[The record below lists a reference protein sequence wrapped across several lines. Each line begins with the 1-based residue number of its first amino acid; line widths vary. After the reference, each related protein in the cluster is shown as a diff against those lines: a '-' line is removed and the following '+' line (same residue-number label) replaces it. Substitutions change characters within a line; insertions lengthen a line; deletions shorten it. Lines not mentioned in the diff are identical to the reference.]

1 MHPVHERLTEPGGL
15 AERLLGLRKAAGL
28 TGDDLAA
35 QLSWPRSKVSKIEN
49 GRQVP
54 SPDDIRAWAVACGH
68 PEAADDLLEL
78 LADVQSVHT
87 RWRNRVRRG
96 GQASIQADIDLM
108 TQTALRIRN
117 AEVAI
122 IPGLLQ
128 TAGYARAIAIQ
139 SAMIHGN
146 TDIDA
151 AVAARMR
158 RQEILYDSAK
168 RFEFVMTE
176 TALRMLSCPR
186 NVMFGQLDRLLSM
199 DMENVT
205 LGIIPMGRELQM
217 TLYNGFLMLDD
228 VLITESY
235 GYEDQGTDQAETH
248 ARIFEMLMD
257 ESATGEDARR
267 LVVAAA
273 ASLRQELET
282 GKSHVR
288 PASAE
293 LHHPAELPSARSHR
307 WQPQAGRLADDR
319 RLHHRRLRP
328 GSGARI
334 LVAALC
340 VQNQFQRSDD
350 PDAPHARHGAVRT
363 VEDG

>member
-54 SPDDIRAWAVACGH
+54 SPDDIRAWAGVCHQPEVA
-68 PEAADDLLEL
+68 ADLLEL

-87 RWRNRVRRG
+87 RWRNRLRKG
-96 GQASIQADIDLM
+96 GQASVQADLDRM
-108 TQTALRIRN
+108 TQTATRIRN

-122 IPGLLQ
+122 VPGLLQ
-128 TAGYARAIAIQ
+128 TAGYVRAIAAQ
-139 SAMIHGN
+139 SALIHGN
-146 TDIDA
+146 TDVDA

-176 TALRMLSCPR
+176 AALRMLSCPR
-186 NVMFGQLDRLLSM
+186 NVMLGQLDRLLSM
-199 DMENVT
+199 DLENVT

-228 VLITESY
+228 VLVTESY
-235 GYEDQGTDQAETH
+235 GYEDQGTDQAEAH
-248 ARIFEMLMD
+248 ARIFELLMD
-257 ESATGEDARR
+257 ESSTGEDARG
-267 LVVAAA
+267 LIVAAA
-273 ASLRQELET
+273 ASLRQQLGNGEQPCMSLSRTTPRSRAMQHRLTSSVTAGTST
-282 GKSHVR
+282 G
-288 PASAE
+288 
-293 LHHPAELPSARSHR
+293 
-307 WQPQAGRLADDR
+307 D
-319 RLHHRRLRP
+319 
-328 GSGARI
+328 
-334 LVAALC
+334 
-340 VQNQFQRSDD
+340 
-350 PDAPHARHGAVRT
+350 
-363 VEDG
+363 